1 MDIFSSFMGQDDD
14 LVIIKS
20 RTKAPLV
27 ERSGLAIRLHKSSL
41 LFFDDNAQT
50 EIFVPY
56 TQIRDFWFTGT
67 GSKLSARKIE
77 DIEPDDE
84 ITILI
89 PVWLARKEGL
99 V

>member
-20 RTKAPLV
+20 ITKAPLV

-67 GSKLSARKIE
+67 GSKHSRKIE